1 MKKKI
6 KDLTEEDKKNIC
18 EWEDGSGDCY
28 CKYALDKYPYCL
40 LEKDDEETLN
50 MEVEVLNEQ
59 DNKKA

>member
-6 KDLTEEDKKNIC
+6 KDLTKEDKKNIC

-50 MEVEVLNEQ
+50 MEVEVGE
-59 DNKKA
+59 